1 MTKVKSYA
9 EEHSSSDEEELKSSS
24 VKNVSVDDQQC
35 DSRSDGSDWTLDSE
49 KESSI
54 EDNATNSKEEFE
66 EENDITLELSAMD
79 IQKDG
84 KIGRKKKI
92 SQCKTASVRNQ
103 PAKHTGKSSQDTV
116 NILHRC
122 IYFNI

>member
-1 MTKVKSYA
+1 MSYA

-24 VKNVSVDDQQC
+24 VKNVSADDQQC
-35 DSRSDGSDWTLDSE
+35 DSRSDGSDLTLASE
-49 KESSI
+49 SECSI

-79 IQKDG
+79 IQKEV
-84 KIGRKKKI
+84 KIGRRKEI
-92 SQCKTASVRNQ
+92 SQLEIANVQNQ
-103 PAKHTGKSSQDTV
+103 PAKRTQDTV
-116 NILHRC
+116 HILRC